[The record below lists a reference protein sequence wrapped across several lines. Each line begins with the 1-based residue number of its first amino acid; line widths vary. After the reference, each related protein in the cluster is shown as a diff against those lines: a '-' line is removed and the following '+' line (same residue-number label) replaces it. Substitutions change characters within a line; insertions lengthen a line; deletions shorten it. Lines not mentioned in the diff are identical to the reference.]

1 MHLLV
6 LQIVYDEGNENQDG
20 GGDYDETEQATVV
33 VSSATTDPRYRHG
46 KDTIH
51 LYPTEGSRE
60 KISFLK

>member
-6 LQIVYDEGNENQDG
+6 LQIVHDEGNENQDG
-20 GGDYDETEQATVV
+20 GGDYDETERATVV
-33 VSSATTDPRYRHG
+33 VSSVTKDPRYRHG